1 MENNET
7 LNAGDQKLKIVF
19 INESTPDEKPLE
31 MYFILEKIDDV
42 KVITLSIDPSLFSKE
57 TKPSLM
63 NALYMDTVNVLG
75 TVKNLFDAGKSY
87 EGLHILTREEYK
99 EYVTKVLG
107 HKIED

>member
-1 MENNET
+1 MKDNET
-7 LNAGDQKLKIVF
+7 LKAEDQKLKIVF
-19 INESTPDEKPLE
+19 INESNPDEKPLE
-31 MYFILEKIDDV
+31 MYFTLERIEDV
-42 KVITLSIDPSLFSKE
+42 KVTTLGIDSSLFSKE

-87 EGLHILTREEYK
+87 EGLYILTREEYK

-107 HKIED
+107 LKIED